1 MNPNS
6 EKPYSEKDPDIM
18 ARLANTYKPLKMA
31 AQLREE
37 LQFAAK
43 MTRHWENSEKYL
55 LLKSIVFL
63 VLVILFTTLLMKT
76 KELDNWLAIT
86 LLIFYSIA
94 NIFSIY
100 KLLMSLNRYRSQ
112 DLAADNKYYCGL
124 TQKSLVLII
133 DKACLSISYEESAY
147 YYLLQ
152 SPVFIPIESLT
163 AIKTFSNRIAIYTNT
178 IHPIYIYLSPKQQ
191 VVFKDLLFRI
201 AQAEQL
207 DILNADIPKKK

>member
-6 EKPYSEKDPDIM
+6 KKRYLEKDPDIM
-18 ARLANTYKPLKMA
+18 ARLADTYKPLKMA

-43 MTRHWENSEKYL
+43 MTRHWENSEKHL
-55 LLKSIVFL
+55 LLKSTVFL

-76 KELDNWLAIT
+76 KELDNWLAII

-133 DKACLSISYEESAY
+133 DKACLSISHEESAY

-163 AIKTFSNRIAIYTNT
+163 AIKTFSDRIAIYTNT
-178 IHPIYIYLSPKQQ
+178 IHPIYIYLSPQQQ

-207 DILNADIPKKK
+207 DILNADIPEKK